1 VLVDGEN
8 VRRSTWPNLSP
19 DELVERSCA
28 WATRHGA
35 GAVVVFDGGQAGERF
50 VRDGCTVV
58 RTGREIADD
67 WIARHAAEL
76 HEAGRPYVLVT
87 SDRGLRERAAGHAE
101 RTIGG
106 GSFVRQL
113 R

>member
-1 VLVDGEN
+1 MLVDGEN
-8 VRRSTWPNLSP
+8 VRRSTCPNLSP

-28 WATRHGA
+28 WARRQGA
-35 GAVVVFDGGQAGERF
+35 DAVVVFDGGQAGERV

-67 WIARHAAEL
+67 WITR

-106 GSFVRQL
+106 GSFVRRL